1 MVPLLEQVLLK
12 NINLMVFILLRH
24 LKLAL
29 CRSFRHDWQ
38 SCLLYE
44 IERVFRELLV
54 VDLAHHAGNAIGL
67 RAKIESTLAVL
78 RVRQVI
84 FVFCVLLIVLVLI
97 VIQSGDVLILFDVFD
112 QMRILAES
120 VDRRV
125 TVVFTLMR
133 AFELGL
139 HHLTPESLRVS
150 SWRLFFKALA
160 NKVFL
165 VDGDVLVRFVGMA
178 I

>member
-1 MVPLLEQVLLK
+1 M
-12 NINLMVFILLRH
+12 
-24 LKLAL
+24 
-29 CRSFRHDWQ
+29 
-38 SCLLYE
+38 
-44 IERVFRELLV
+44 

-125 TVVFTLMR
+125 TVVFT
-133 AFELGL
+133 F
-139 HHLTPESLRVS
+139 
-150 SWRLFFKALA
+150 
-160 NKVFL
+160 
-165 VDGDVLVRFVGMA
+165 
-178 I
+178 